1 MCRLQMTDLRGTV
14 TIHIQEVE
22 EAPMLFIPAILIR
35 ELHKLVN
42 GSPLEVIIPPF
53 CAVLNQEPAC
63 FQCMA

>member
-1 MCRLQMTDLRGTV
+1 MCTFQINLCGAV

-35 ELHKLVN
+35 ELHKLAN
-42 GSPLEVIIPPF
+42 GIPLELLVPPL
-53 CAVLNQEPAC
+53 CTVLNQEPAC